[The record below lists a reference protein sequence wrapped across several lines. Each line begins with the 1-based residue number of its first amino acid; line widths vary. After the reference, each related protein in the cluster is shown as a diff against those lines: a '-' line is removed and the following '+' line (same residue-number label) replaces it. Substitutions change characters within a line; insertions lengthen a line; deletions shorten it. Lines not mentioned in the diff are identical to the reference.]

1 MPDQLPLFEI
11 CLRKRGRACRW
22 HLCTTEGQAVMQGSE
37 GSRAAARY
45 QANRAFFLMLLAS
58 AYRPSELGGPGG
70 CRSRQSRS
78 SAD

>member
-1 MPDQLPLFEI
+1 
-11 CLRKRGRACRW
+11 
-22 HLCTTEGQAVMQGSE
+22 
-37 GSRAAARY
+37 